1 MTTLYYG
8 LDNDKLVEEECNNLI
23 NKLEEKTTVSTSFNL
38 SLDKI
43 NELVLKYDEDDLLSL
58 GFDK

>member
-8 LDNDKLVEEECNNLI
+8 LDNDKLVEEEYNNLI
-23 NKLEEKTTVSTSFNL
+23 NKLKEKTTVSTSFNL